1 MRYVEG
7 KPGPGGLQT
16 ARIIFPL
23 FWGTKFPAQK
33 KDGLAE
39 GSGSSCGPAV
49 TTTGQGAPPTL
60 SLCALVHKLEVIA
73 ESAL

>member
-1 MRYVEG
+1 MWYVEG

-16 ARIIFPL
+16 AGIIFPF

-33 KDGLAE
+33 EDGFVE
-39 GSGSSCGPAV
+39 GSGSRRGPAV
-49 TTTGQGAPPTL
+49 TTVGQGAPCTL